1 LTATDKPAVMDRQL
15 ARDYRRNVVD

>member
-1 LTATDKPAVMDRQL
+1 LTATDKAAVMNRQL